1 MSANDDDIDNYFRA
15 MTSEGVMAMSAN
27 TDDVDS
33 SSGGGGSSCAANYNF
48 HVAILISIMT
58 ARGQECHHYHLPN
71 ECIFTTNRVMTNME
85 DDDIHGSG
93 KWWWE
98 MMRGKMSHR

>member
-1 MSANDDDIDNYFRA
+1 MS
-15 MTSEGVMAMSAN
+15 TN

-58 ARGQECHHYHLPN
+58 ARG
-71 ECIFTTNRVMTNME
+71 
-85 DDDIHGSG
+85 
-93 KWWWE
+93 
-98 MMRGKMSHR
+98 